1 MGAIRA
7 IGYLFEFLIRED
19 RELPVDLASPFAK
32 MMNHSSNDVKLLVT
46 SMATHLRVL
55 VPMLVNGTKEKNS
68 AVKSSSETALVAVMA
83 MRHGGEGQKKCLAL
97 LDSGAKDALSD
108 VISKVLQRVANQP
121 EGKEE
126 TIA

>member
-1 MGAIRA
+1 
-7 IGYLFEFLIRED
+7 
-19 RELPVDLASPFAK
+19 
-32 MMNHSSNDVKLLVT
+32 MNHSSNDVKLLVT
-46 SMATHLRVL
+46 AMATHLTKSAVAAGDILPAPEFLRVL
-55 VPMLVNGTKEKNS
+55 LPMLVNGTKEKNS

-83 MRHGGEGQKKCLAL
+83 MRRGGEGQKKCLAL

-126 TIA
+126 TIDNTVLV